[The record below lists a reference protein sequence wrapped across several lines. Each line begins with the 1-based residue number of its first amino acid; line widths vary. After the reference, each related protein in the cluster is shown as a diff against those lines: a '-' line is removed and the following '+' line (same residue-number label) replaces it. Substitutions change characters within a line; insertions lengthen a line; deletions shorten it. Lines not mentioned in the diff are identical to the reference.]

1 MSAMANAFAD
11 NIGDDTVLPM
21 GVVPGQL
28 IDKPPEVV
36 NEPPPYTG
44 PRACIV
50 LEDNENIPPTGL
62 FIGHNGRGFILR
74 SGEKAMVPEELL
86 NVLND
91 AVWSAPIV
99 DEATRQII
107 GYRKRL
113 RFPYRFADPNEP

>member
-1 MSAMANAFAD
+1 
-11 NIGDDTVLPM
+11 
-21 GVVPGQL
+21 
-28 IDKPPEVV
+28 
-36 NEPPPYTG
+36 
-44 PRACIV
+44 V